1 MWDKLRKQIGVE
13 LEQLDRLFEV
23 HRPLLNKTREIPP
36 NDIELSALAAF
47 LHSFYTGIENIF
59 KRVAVEVD
67 GLPPQGESWH
77 RELLASMAERAAAR
91 PPVISPD
98 LGARLME
105 YLQFRHFF
113 RHAYSFLLQWS
124 KMRPLIA
131 GCEDTLAKFRA
142 EIESFLRHASPPG

>member
-1 MWDKLRKQIGVE
+1 VWDKLRKQIAVE

-23 HRPLLNKTREIPP
+23 HRPLLDKVREIPP

-59 KRVAVEVD
+59 IRVAVEVD
-67 GLPPQGESWH
+67 GLPARGESWH
-77 RELLASMAERAAAR
+77 RELLASMAERATGR
-91 PPVISPD
+91 PPVLSPE
-98 LGARLME
+98 LAARLME

-124 KMRPLIA
+124 KMRPLVA
-131 GCEDTLAKFRA
+131 GCEDTLAEFRA

>member
-1 MWDKLRKQIGVE
+1 VWDKLRKQIGVE

-23 HRPLLNKTREIPP
+23 HRPLLNKVREIPP

-47 LHSFYTGIENIF
+47 LHSFYTGIENIL

-67 GLPPQGESWH
+67 GLPPHGESWH
-77 RELLASMAERAAAR
+77 RELLASMTERTARR
-91 PPVISPD
+91 PPVVSPK
-98 LGARLME
+98 LAALLME

-124 KMRPLIA
+124 KMRPLIM
-131 GCEDTLAKFRA
+131 GCEDTLANFRA